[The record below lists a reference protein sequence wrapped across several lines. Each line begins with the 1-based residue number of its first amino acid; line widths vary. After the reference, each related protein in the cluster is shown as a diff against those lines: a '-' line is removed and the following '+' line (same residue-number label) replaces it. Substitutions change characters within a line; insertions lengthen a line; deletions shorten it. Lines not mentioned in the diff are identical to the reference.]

1 MNSVSSDLLRME
13 VEGLE
18 DDELLSDL
26 NETNDWKT
34 LRRHFYFFK
43 DYYIIL
49 KIIDHLVFGPMLWE
63 PSRYFQRNF

>member
-1 MNSVSSDLLRME
+1 MVSSDLLRME

-34 LRRHFYFFK
+34 LRRYFYFFK
-43 DYYIIL
+43 DYYNIL
-49 KIIDHLVFGPMLWE
+49 KIIDHLVFGPML
-63 PSRYFQRNF
+63 